1 MHSLKTYIH
10 ADSNSP
16 KMQVQAYKEMTDD
29 NDNDNDISK
38 HMNAIIRLLRI
49 LGKAGDK
56 GMPTRGLLSALKSTR
71 YGQQTIRIA
80 EKHGYVKRV
89 RDVKPKGKGNL
100 IVMNYITPKGKRLL
114 NSFL

>member
-1 MHSLKTYIH
+1 
-10 ADSNSP
+10 
-16 KMQVQAYKEMTDD
+16 MQLQAHKEMTEGD
-29 NDNDNDISK
+29 NDDISK

-49 LGKAGDK
+49 LDKAGDQ
-56 GMPTRGLLSALKSTR
+56 GLSTRGLLVALKSSR

-80 EKHGYVKRV
+80 ETHGYVKRV